1 MSEFLSILVDFDNN
15 IIGLGSDYTN
25 ALNDAYENEYTGDLA
40 DLNNFDIS
48 KAAYE
53 IIENNYI
60 NYLEEVPY
68 FNYYAT
74 LKAEEFT
81 FYLFEGKYLV
91 TGPETEK
98 CFSKKN
104 SFSIHDYDDFTF
116 YLNNYDDKNLF
127 WFFNCPDF
135 NEENLYSAE
144 ELLNLVRKQDINYW
158 LHEGN
163 IIYLNSYV
171 ESRKIKNI

>member
-25 ALNDAYENEYTGDLA
+25 ALNDAYENEYTGDLD

-60 NYLEEVPY
+60 NYLEEVPS
-68 FNYYAT
+68 FNDYAT
-74 LKAEEFT
+74 FKAEEFT

-91 TGPETEK
+91 TESETEK
-98 CFSKKN
+98 YFSKKN
-104 SFSIHDYDDFTF
+104 SFSIQDYDDFTF

-127 WFFNCPDF
+127 WFLNCPDF

>member
-15 IIGLGSDYTN
+15 IIGLGSDYEN
-25 ALNDAYENEYTGDLA
+25 ALKDAYENEYTGDLA

-60 NYLEEVPY
+60 NYLEEVPS
-68 FNYYAT
+68 FNDYAT
-74 LKAEEFT
+74 FKAEGYT

-91 TGPETEK
+91 TESETEK
-98 CFSKKN
+98 YFSKKN
-104 SFSIHDYDDFTF
+104 SFSIQDYDDFTF

-127 WFFNCPDF
+127 WFLNCPDF
-135 NEENLYSAE
+135 NEENFYSAE
-144 ELLNLVRKQDINYW
+144 ELLNLVSKQDIKYW
-158 LHEGN
+158 LHEGS
-163 IIYLNSYV
+163 IIRLNSYV

>member
-15 IIGLGSDYTN
+15 IIGLGSDYEN
-25 ALNDAYENEYTGDLA
+25 AVKNAYENEYTGDLA

-53 IIENNYI
+53 IIEKNYI
-60 NYLEEVPY
+60 NYLEEVLSY
-68 FNYYAT
+68 NDYAT
-74 LKAEEFT
+74 FKAEEYT

-91 TGPETEK
+91 TESETEK

-104 SFSIHDYDDFTF
+104 SFSINDYDDFTF

-127 WFFNCPDF
+127 WFLHCPGF
-135 NEENLYSAE
+135 LEENLYSAE
-144 ELLNLVRKQDINYW
+144 ELLNLVSKQDIKYW
-158 LHEGN
+158 LHEGS
-163 IIYLNSYV
+163 IIRLNSYV